1 MTVEHLKKVLPQGIR
16 RPLGVIRRRLRA
28 RQSLTRRQK
37 EKLLTSPRLA
47 TDDREILARVD
58 SRIFHEDGMY
68 AGDGD
73 HYFRVGLSAIHCI
86 DTALSQAQIQ
96 SPRRI
101 LDLPC
106 GGGRV
111 LRFLAA
117 RFPEAELTVCDLQP
131 DLVDFCARQF
141 DGTAVYS
148 KENLN
153 DLSFD
158 DRFDLIWCGSLATH
172 LDAAKIREML
182 ELFDRSLSSA
192 GLVVF
197 TTNGDHAIQ
206 RMRDGEMNYGVS
218 REAIRKL
225 VDSYQE
231 TGYGFAP
238 YPNVSEYGV
247 SPAAGGYGISATAPE
262 WIRSQI
268 RAMKRWTEVYFSAH
282 GWDNHQ
288 DVFGFIRR
296 ANQAIDPKD

>member
-1 MTVEHLKKVLPQGIR
+1 
-16 RPLGVIRRRLRA
+16 
-28 RQSLTRRQK
+28 
-37 EKLLTSPRLA
+37 
-47 TDDREILARVD
+47 
-58 SRIFHEDGMY
+58 MY

-86 DTALSQAQIQ
+86 DEGLSQARIQ
-96 SPRRI
+96 PRKI

-117 RFPEAELTVCDLQP
+117 RFPEAELTVCDLQH
-131 DLVDFCARQF
+131 DMVDFCARQF
-141 DGTAVYS
+141 GGRAVYS
-148 KENLN
+148 KENLSE
-153 DLSFD
+153 LSFD

-182 ELFDRSLSSA
+182 ELFDRSLSPA

-197 TTNGDHAIQ
+197 TTHGDQAI
-206 RMRDGEMNYGVS
+206 RMMRDRNMNYGVS

-225 VDSYQE
+225 VDSYQQ
-231 TGYGFAP
+231 TGYGFAL

-247 SPAAGGYGISATAPE
+247 SPAAGGYGVSATAPE

-268 RAMKRWTEVYFSAH
+268 RDMERWNEVYFSAH

-288 DVFGFIRR
+288 DVFGFVHR
-296 ANQAIDPKD
+296 AN